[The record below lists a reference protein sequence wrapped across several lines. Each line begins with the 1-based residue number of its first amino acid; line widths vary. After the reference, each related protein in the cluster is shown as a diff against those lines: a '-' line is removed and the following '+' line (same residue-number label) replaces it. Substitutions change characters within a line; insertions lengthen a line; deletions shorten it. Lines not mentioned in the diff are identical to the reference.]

1 MNEEMYEYYH
11 TNKEFKEYVD
21 SYCKHRGLGIFEA
34 LGHITI
40 KEVAKYYRTKNADVI
55 PAPGQQAS
63 CDTRR

>member
-55 PAPGQQAS
+55 PAPEQQAS

>member
-40 KEVAKYYRTKNADVI
+40 KEVAKYYKTKNADII
-55 PAPGQQAS
+55 PAPGQIGRAHV
-63 CDTRR
+63 

>member
-34 LGHITI
+34 LGHITV
-40 KEVAKYYRTKNADVI
+40 KEVAKYYRTKNADII

>member
-40 KEVAKYYRTKNADVI
+40 KEVAKYYRDKSKDVI
-55 PAPGQQAS
+55 EPARQQAS